1 VSTPTPARRK
11 HLIDPDNPRPVNR
24 EPMSL
29 TGVQRWVLSVLAGTT
44 IMHLSAGLVVA
55 AYFEDTLVSR
65 AGLLVIAAAF
75 GLVAMVAA
83 RLIHRVNPASTWLL
97 VGLVPAS
104 AGAVLIFG

>member
-1 VSTPTPARRK
+1 
-11 HLIDPDNPRPVNR
+11 
-24 EPMSL
+24 MSL

-75 GLVAMVAA
+75 WWG
-83 RLIHRVNPASTWLL
+83 
-97 VGLVPAS
+97 
-104 AGAVLIFG
+104 